1 MNSLIEMLLSL
12 LAVNINSKRH
22 RYLVA
27 FLKGVFLM
35 MLASLYLLGMKLF
48 NGEFKEGD
56 IFNILLTFF
65 ELGCFLGIYFIV
77 VEYIWKD

>member
-12 LAVNINSKRH
+12 LAVNINSKKH

-35 MLASLYLLGMKLF
+35 MLASLCLLGMKLF

-56 IFNILLTFF
+56 I
-65 ELGCFLGIYFIV
+65 
-77 VEYIWKD
+77 